1 MPPKDTLEKLDL
13 VFLPSEAERP
23 LILHFDPSLDPVM
36 ELSFSGTGERFAGE
50 EGLRRLRRI
59 AELQIKR
66 QLEPINGVAAVRVRG
81 GLEEE
86 IHVKIHESQLKRSNL
101 SVSDVISRLQQEN
114 INVAGGT
121 VKEGRSEFMIRTLN
135 EYENLDEIRIYNSSK
150 H

>member
-1 MPPKDTLEKLDL
+1 
-13 VFLPSEAERP
+13 
-23 LILHFDPSLDPVM
+23 M
-36 ELSFSGTGERFAGE
+36 ELSFSGTGERFEGA

-86 IHVKIHESQLKRSNL
+86 IHVQIHESQLKRSNL
-101 SVSDVISRLQQEN
+101 SVADVISRLQQEN

-135 EYENLDEIRIYNSSK
+135 EVENLDQIRNTILQNIDGKPLRIRDIADVVRSNKEREILTPPMAWK
-150 H
+150 VFK